1 MSSTPDPDAPPREE
15 ERRITYTRESLL
27 SVREACRD
35 KLPAGI
41 HACKREVEAA
51 SLMWES
57 EPRTGSEPPRTR
69 AGSKSKKIDKI
80 CTRFFSAGDCPFG
93 EDCRFLHRVP
103 SGDQEPGQAVAKK
116 MSKLDLGD
124 DPAQPRAPVSATAP
138 ATVKTRLCKNH
149 GAPEGCKWGDRCHF
163 AHGDRELGKPMG
175 PGSSFKTRLCVS
187 FVAGGSCAFAGRCH
201 FAHGKDELRRPD
213 AS

>member
-1 MSSTPDPDAPPREE
+1 MSSTPDPDTPPRVE
-15 ERRITYTRESLL
+15 ERRIAYSKESLL

-51 SLMWES
+51 SLMWDS
-57 EPRTGSEPPRTR
+57 EPRGGSEPPRTR
-69 AGSKSKKIDKI
+69 AGCKSKKIDKI

-103 SGDQEPGQAVAKK
+103 SGHQEPDQAVAKK
-116 MSKLDLGD
+116 MSKLDLGG
-124 DPAQPRAPVSATAP
+124 DPAP

-149 GAPEGCKWGDRCHF
+149 GAPEGCKWGERCHF
-163 AHGDRELGKPMG
+163 AHGDGELGKPMG

-201 FAHGKDELRRPD
+201 FAHGDDELRRPD

>member
-1 MSSTPDPDAPPREE
+1 
-15 ERRITYTRESLL
+15 
-27 SVREACRD
+27 
-35 KLPAGI
+35 
-41 HACKREVEAA
+41 
-51 SLMWES
+51 
-57 EPRTGSEPPRTR
+57 
-69 AGSKSKKIDKI
+69 
-80 CTRFFSAGDCPFG
+80 
-93 EDCRFLHRVP
+93 
-103 SGDQEPGQAVAKK
+103 
-116 MSKLDLGD
+116 
-124 DPAQPRAPVSATAP
+124 TAP

-175 PGSSFKTRLCVS
+175 AGSSFKTRLCVS